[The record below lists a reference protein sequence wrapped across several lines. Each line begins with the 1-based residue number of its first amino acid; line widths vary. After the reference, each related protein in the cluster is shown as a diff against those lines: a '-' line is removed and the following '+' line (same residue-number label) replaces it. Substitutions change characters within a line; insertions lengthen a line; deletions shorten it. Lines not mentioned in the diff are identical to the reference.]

1 MRVQSVL
8 LKSFL
13 AFSFFSV
20 LTTSYAEEAVDA
32 TNAATDGAPAVDTAA
47 PAPAEPRVAP
57 KPRVAQNTQATATQK
72 SEAKPESDK
81 IEKVEQTNKYVA
93 TNSVTGAELPANTQE
108 AYIDPNAP
116 KPDRNG
122 YYPGATVYVSDKNRI
137 WTRSGPSEGYRVTGS
152 RQIGDALKFV
162 RYSDNGRYAQLE
174 ADGEM
179 FWMPLAALQPQ
190 ITGYPLESKLRKEIA
205 DLQYRLDNYDSELSN
220 RLKTAETEL
229 AKATKEN
236 SELKHTLA
244 NKESTIEELDTL
256 YREYADR
263 LETKELDMQMRW
275 WTQGALIAFCG
286 AIAGVVFV
294 FIPRPTRPK
303 KRERY

>member
-1 MRVQSVL
+1 M
-8 LKSFL
+8 
-13 AFSFFSV
+13 
-20 LTTSYAEEAVDA
+20 AEETDV
-32 TNAATDGAPAVDTAA
+32 AATASTDNTAVVSTPAGTPEAGATAEA
-47 PAPAEPRVAP
+47 PRPAP
-57 KPRVAQNTQATATQK
+57 KPRVARAPEAAPASAASTAAAGTAAA
-72 SEAKPESDK
+72 SPAADNKP

-93 TNSVTGAELPANTQE
+93 RNSVTGAELPPNTQGG
-108 AYIDPNAP
+108 YIDPNAP
-116 KPDRNG
+116 KADNNG

-162 RYSDNGRYAQLE
+162 KYSDNGRYAQLE
-174 ADGEM
+174 SDGET
-179 FWMPLAALQPQ
+179 FWMPLASIQPQ
-190 ITGYPLESKLRKEIA
+190 ITGYPLEAQLRKQIA

-220 RLKTAETEL
+220 RLKVAETEL
-229 AKATKEN
+229 AKTTKEN
-236 SELKHTLA
+236 SELKHTLT
-244 NKESTIEELDTL
+244 NKEATIEELDTL

-286 AIAGVVFV
+286 AIAGVIFV
-294 FIPRPTRPK
+294 FIPRPSRPK